1 MTETSDPNP
10 QGQIAYARLIDE
22 IRRGSLPPGSR
33 LRETEL
39 AERFEI
45 SRTPIRE
52 ALRMLEADGLV
63 VHQPRLGAVVRS
75 LDYAEVIELYEMRA
89 VLEGTAARLAARTAS
104 DVELADLQAL
114 NEEFGQ
120 VLHDPSQSAE
130 VNRQFHAALMNAARN
145 RFLSKSVAGLAKTMF
160 ILGRSTLMEAERA
173 EVAYAE
179 HAHVLA
185 ALAARD
191 GVAAEAAMRAHIEAA
206 QRSRLKVLRLQEREA
221 EARLEISDGE

>member
-1 MTETSDPNP
+1 MTEQPDTNP
-10 QGQIAYARLIDE
+10 QGQIAYAGLIEE
-22 IRRGSLPPGSR
+22 IRRGTLPPGSR
-33 LRETEL
+33 LREVAL

-52 ALRMLEADGLV
+52 ALRLLEADGLV

-89 VLEGTAARLAARTAS
+89 VLEGTAARLAARAAS
-104 DVELADLQAL
+104 DVELAELQAL
-114 NEEFGQ
+114 NDEFGE
-120 VLHDPSQSAE
+120 VLGDPAESAE

-145 RFLSKSVAGLAKTMF
+145 RFLRKSVAGLAKTMF
-160 ILGRSTLMEAERA
+160 ILGRSTLMEPDRA
-173 EVAYAE
+173 EIAHAE
-179 HAHVLA
+179 HARVLA

-191 GVAAEAAMRAHIEAA
+191 GATAESTMRAHIEAA

-221 EARLEISDGE
+221 EASPEIPIDE